1 MEDILDDI
9 NFIEILDSN
18 VLGLNDVTI
27 TEERIRE
34 GYEIFFND
42 KQIKSHLTNLLFK
55 SNSDISR
62 LLMKVNAY
70 FDMISGGSQMKQ
82 SSWLDIPSLHP
93 VIKCNAHQYYTEKD
107 EYEAN
112 PDFDDAHEIKMTPF
126 VKFIENFHSLNRQT
140 NGAYLETAQKLY
152 ALSVP
157 FNSQLPNQQKIGVEE
172 SGIDAVDTQ
181 DRKQR
186 VLGPQRNVYQGD
198 DVFIAGFINKVNT
211 SKKII
216 NIPLHKYHETLITLQ
231 EGSKVDVFFND
242 FVYTKTGKAIESCKG
257 TIKGDGIE
265 LQEVVKIN
273 GGLFTSTLTQS
284 ETHYVFPVDSRV
296 KFNKRKLFNEHVM
309 ITWPGK
315 TANDI
320 YQFIKPKNVHEVLFI
335 CFDAIQTV
343 DDFETQLRRFGHSW
357 NDVTEVD
364 RGMIDMKANVKL
376 PPKVQ
381 RVTVK
386 SLDDTDTPIKYL
398 ATFDGKNNLFRM
410 RHAHFLRDKG
420 LSQILDT
427 FKQIITKRRQGVSR
441 DAIEAE
447 IANLTHMIESSIATT
462 NKTCETSERPVRIA
476 KQYSS
481 IKDLMNDNG
490 HAVYYDNKFDFT
502 EYKLKGNS
510 KSKEELEKALK
521 AITKYSNMNASEFD
535 REARYIWKGARK
547 VQEGEHCV
555 LMNDFIKK
563 QIIFIRRKIEGDERW
578 IKLFTVDK
586 CFDTLAHYET
596 LETTCTFDAY
606 DKVCKTL
613 QQYQDAY
620 QVRVMKEK
628 RENLKMLLALVESS
642 LDDVDSQIAIFK
654 IVQMHDVLRNMPF
667 DANYSHKYDKDDID
681 DYEGFLQEMNFTD
694 LSNNVEGQ
702 DFANAPL
709 PLSTDA
715 PPKKDAPSMDVVSI
729 LCRFLDI
736 SFKPTQFEY
745 LHKNMLNT
753 SSQKAVIDKELL
765 EERDKL
771 LNTKGVNKAMYN
783 TNKEYKAKLDN
794 MIEKRLMQM
803 FDNRYKQLY
812 YDEIVYGCGLITCML
827 MGSFPYVD
835 VGKIVPKCSKVFS
848 RIGYPLNEDKNKS
861 LEAYLVCSLK
871 SIAISDDI
879 KYEYILEKETS
890 VIEKDVRDAI
900 DRILEDDYLLKTMI
914 EANHNTLLAR
924 DSVSTS
930 TVSDTLRSSFKP
942 CFEFKSHSND
952 PLIKFLAA
960 INKYVK
966 NKPFMKLNFKKSAFA
981 SNSCC
986 PELLSRAIDFYNIF
1000 SESSDVTSLLSKVRS
1015 ENNDINHFAY
1025 IPEIKSVKP
1034 ATRADIQHIVHKA
1047 AQTLKEGDGEHHGEL
1062 HGEPLTDDYFND
1074 ELLPNIKADF
1084 EDINAKMGNAL
1095 DDYDESIMV
1104 FLNDVLVLGLH
1115 DNRKGMRSAFLAF
1128 TQNTLPLILAR
1139 IKNKYVAPKKTGSK
1153 VDTPDQSDNISVI
1166 INNVIKNDA
1175 FLDEFRLLDLSI
1187 DKTVFIDT
1195 SSDGEKN
1202 AIKNIAISMSHFM
1215 KVLKLIIE
1223 MPVKKGLDARCLI
1236 LSYSIVSY
1244 IFKSLYIYLNNNVIE
1259 VDAVMKKVELL
1270 REEKKQTMMNAYLVD
1285 DQERQLQIQ
1294 LRNIGLETW
1303 STVFDRLK
1311 NVDIN
1316 AYTNQQEENANYNM
1330 TDYRGENDDGDMD
1343 EDTDFARGSV

>member
-55 SNSDISR
+55 SNSDVSR

-70 FDMISGGSQMKQ
+70 FDMISGANISNVG
-82 SSWLDIPSLHP
+82 SWLDIPSLHP
-93 VIKCNAHQYYTEKD
+93 VIKCKAHQYYTEKD

-112 PDFDDAHEIKMTPF
+112 PDFDDAHEIKMTQF
-126 VKFIENFHSLNRQT
+126 VKFIENFHALNRQT

-157 FNSQLPNQQKIGVEE
+157 YVSPMINQQKIDIIE

-181 DRKQR
+181 KRKQR
-186 VLGPQRNVYQGD
+186 VLGPQRDVYQGD
-198 DVFIAGFINKVNT
+198 DVCITGFINKVNT
-211 SKKII
+211 VQKRTDID
-216 NIPLHKYHETLITLQ
+216 LHIYHETLTSLVS
-231 EGSKVDVFFND
+231 GSKVDVFFND
-242 FVYTKTGKAIESCKG
+242 FVYTKSGKAIESCKG
-257 TIKGDGIE
+257 TVKEDALE
-265 LQEVVKIN
+265 LQEVVKLN
-273 GGLFTSTLTQS
+273 GGVFTSTLS
-284 ETHYVFPVDSRV
+284 RSDAYYIFPVESRI

-320 YQFIKPKNVHEVLFI
+320 YEFIKPKDVHEVLFI
-335 CFDAIQTV
+335 CFDVIQTV

-357 NDVTEVD
+357 DNITESD
-364 RGMIDMKANVKL
+364 RGVIDMKANVKL
-376 PPKVQ
+376 SPKVQ
-381 RVTVK
+381 RVSVK
-386 SLDDTDTPIKYL
+386 SLDDTDAPIKYL
-398 ATFDGKNNLFRM
+398 TSFEGKNNLFRM
-410 RHAHFLRDKG
+410 KHAHFLRDKG
-420 LSQILDT
+420 LSQILDI
-427 FKQIITKRRQGVSR
+427 FKQIIIKRRQGASR
-441 DAIEAE
+441 DTIEAE
-447 IANLTHMIESSIATT
+447 IANLTHLIETSIATT
-462 NKTCETSERPVRIA
+462 NKSCDTSERPVRIA

-481 IKDLMNDNG
+481 IKNLMNDNG
-490 HAVYYDNKFDFT
+490 NTIYYDKKFDFT

-510 KSKEELEKALK
+510 KSKEDLEKSLK
-521 AITKYSNMNASEFD
+521 AIAKYSNMNSSDFD

-563 QIIFIRRKIEGDERW
+563 QIIFIRRKIEGEEKW
-578 IKLFTVDK
+578 IKQFSVDK
-586 CFDTLAHYET
+586 CFDALTNHEMLQS
-596 LETTCTFDAY
+596 TCTFDDY

-613 QQYQDAY
+613 QQYQDAH

-628 RENLKMLLALVESS
+628 RENLKMLLSLVESS
-642 LDDVDSQIAIFK
+642 LDDVESQIVIFK
-654 IVQMHDVLRNMPF
+654 IVQMHDILRNMPF

-681 DYEGFLQEMNFTD
+681 DYEGFLQEMNFAD

-709 PLSTDA
+709 PMSSEA
-715 PPKKDAPSMDVVSI
+715 SKKDAPSMDVISI

-736 SFKPTQFEY
+736 SFKTNQIEY
-745 LHKNMLNT
+745 LQKNMLNT
-753 SSQKAVIDKELL
+753 SSQKAIIDKELI

-783 TNKEYKAKLDN
+783 TNKEYKAKLDA
-794 MIEKRLMQM
+794 MVEKRLMQM

-812 YDEIVYGCGLITCML
+812 YDEITHGCGLITCML
-827 MGSFPYVD
+827 MGSFPHVD

-848 RIGYPLNEDKNKS
+848 RIGYPLNDDKNKS

-879 KYEYILEKETS
+879 KYEYILEKDTTI
-890 VIEKDVRDAI
+890 IEKDVRNAI
-900 DRILEDDYLLKTMI
+900 DKILEDDYLLKTTI
-914 EANHNTLLAR
+914 DANRNTLLAR
-924 DSVSTS
+924 DSASTS
-930 TVSDTLRSSFKP
+930 SVSDTLRSSFKP

-986 PELLSRAIDFYNIF
+986 PEILSRKIDFYNVF
-1000 SESSDVTSLLSKVRS
+1000 SESSDITSLLSKVRS
-1015 ENNDINHFAY
+1015 ETNDIHHFAH
-1025 IPEIKSVKP
+1025 IPDIKSIKQ
-1034 ATRADIQHIVHKA
+1034 TIRADTQRIRHNNV
-1047 AQTLKEGDGEHHGEL
+1047 QTLKEGEQHAEQQDDA
-1062 HGEPLTDDYFND
+1062 LTDDYFND
-1074 ELLPNIKADF
+1074 ELLPKIKTAF
-1084 EDINAKMGNAL
+1084 EDINAKMKTVL
-1095 DDYDESIMV
+1095 DDYDESIMA

-1115 DNRKGMRSAFLAF
+1115 DNRKGIRSSFRAF
-1128 TQNTLPLILAR
+1128 TQNALPLILAR
-1139 IKNKYVAPKKTGSK
+1139 IKNKYVKPKKSEN
-1153 VDTPDQSDNISVI
+1153 DTLGVI
-1166 INNVIKNDA
+1166 INNVVKNDA
-1175 FLDEFRLLDLSI
+1175 FFDAFQLLDLSI
-1187 DKTVFIDT
+1187 DKTAFMDT
-1195 SSDGEKN
+1195 SLDGEKT
-1202 AIKNIAISMSHFM
+1202 AIKNIAISMHHFM
-1215 KVLKLIIE
+1215 NVLQQIID
-1223 MPVKKGLDARCLI
+1223 MPVKEHLDTRCLK
-1236 LSYSIVSY
+1236 LSYMIVNY
-1244 IFKSLYIYLNNNVIE
+1244 IFKSLYSYLNNNVIE

-1316 AYTNQQEENANYNM
+1316 AYTNQQDENVNYNM
-1330 TDYRGENDDGDMD
+1330 ADYRGENDDGDID
-1343 EDTDFARGSV
+1343 EDTDFARGSD